1 MSAANRGS
9 EREELDGYWTP
20 FPCALAICERLLADK
35 IVSPNDAVLE
45 PSIGKGAFAAA
56 VAQVLNPEVLVGVDL
71 QRQQALDAVPLDEFI
86 EGDFLDYEPTEY
98 FDAVIGNPPFAD
110 AEPHARHAMKM
121 LDPETGVLAFLL
133 RLNFLE
139 GKDRT
144 AGLWKEHPPSVVY
157 VLNRRPSFKKTKKPK
172 LDPLTGSPM
181 FNKRTGKPL
190 MVSSSNDATAYGVI
204 VWRACERRSRGLPVP
219 EPVVRW
225 LEW

>member
-20 FPCALAICERLLADK
+20 FGCAAAICERLLADK
-35 IVSPNDAVLE
+35 LVSVRSSILE
-45 PSIGKGAFAAA
+45 PSVGKGAFADAIGRRLA
-56 VAQVLNPEVLVGVDL
+56 PETLVGVDL
-71 QRQQALDAVPLDEFI
+71 RRQEALDAVPLDEFI
-86 EGDFLDYEPTEY
+86 EGDFLDYEPSVF
-98 FDAVIGNPPFAD
+98 FDAVIGNPPFVH
-110 AEPHARHAMKM
+110 AEEHVRHALTM
-121 LDPETGVLAFLL
+121 LDPDTGVLAFLL

-144 AGLWKEHPPSVVY
+144 AGLWREHPPSVIY

-181 FNKRTGKPL
+181 LSKRTGKPL

>member
-1 MSAANRGS
+1 MSAANRGA

-20 FPCALAICERLLADK
+20 LPCALAICERLLADK
-35 IVSPNDAVLE
+35 IVSPGGAILE
-45 PSIGKGAFAAA
+45 PSVGKGAFA
-56 VAQVLNPEVLVGVDL
+56 VAIEHVFNPEVFVGVDL
-71 QRQQALDAVPLDEFI
+71 QRQLGAVPLDEFI
-86 EGDFLDYEPTEY
+86 ESDFLNYEPTEY
-98 FDAVIGNPPFAD
+98 FDAVIGNPPFGD

-172 LDPLTGSPM
+172 VDKATGEIVL
-181 FNKRTGKPL
+181 NKRIGKPL
-190 MVSSSNDATAYGVI
+190 MVSSSNDATAYGVF
-204 VWRACERRSRGLPVP
+204 VWLAPERRNRFCPAP
-219 EPVVRW
+219 EPIIRW

>member
-1 MSAANRGS
+1 MSATGRGS
-9 EREELDGYWTP
+9 VREGDDAYYTP
-20 FPCALAICERLLADK
+20 LPCALAICERLLADK
-35 IVSPNDAVLE
+35 IVLRGSAILD
-45 PSIGKGAFAAA
+45 PSIGKGAFA
-56 VAQVLNPEVLVGVDL
+56 VAISQVFNPEVLVGVDL

-98 FDAVIGNPPFAD
+98 FDAVITNPPFAD

-144 AGLWKEHPPSVVY
+144 ANLWKEHPPSVVY

-172 LDPLTGSPM
+172 LDPLTGSVVLG
-181 FNKRTGKPL
+181 KRTGKPL
-190 MVSSSNDATAYGVI
+190 MVSSSNDATAYGVF
-204 VWRACERRSRGLPVP
+204 VWLAPERRNRVLPAP

>member
-1 MSAANRGS
+1 VSAAGRGAT
-9 EREELDGYWTP
+9 REIHDAYYTP
-20 FPCALAICERLLADK
+20 FPCALAICERLFADRL
-35 IVSPNDAVLE
+35 VLPGSAVLD
-45 PSIGKGAFAAA
+45 SSVGRGAFAAA
-56 VAQVLNPEVLVGVDL
+56 IAQALDPQVLVGVDL

-86 EGDFLDYEPTEY
+86 ERDFLNYEPTEF
-98 FDAVIGNPPFAD
+98 FDAVITNPPFVQ
-110 AEPHARHAMKM
+110 AEEHVRHALTM
-121 LDPETGVLAFLL
+121 LDPDTGVLAFLL

-144 AGLWKEHPPSVVY
+144 AGLWREHPPSVIY

-181 FNKRTGKPL
+181 LSKRTGKPL

-204 VWRACERRSRGLPVP
+204 VWRACERRSRGLPVT